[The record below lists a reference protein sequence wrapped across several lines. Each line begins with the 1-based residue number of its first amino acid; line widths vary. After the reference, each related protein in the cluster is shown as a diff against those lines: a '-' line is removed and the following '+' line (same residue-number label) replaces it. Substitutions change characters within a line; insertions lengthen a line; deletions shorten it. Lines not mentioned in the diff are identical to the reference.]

1 MHQSTI
7 NSANEKQIAAT
18 LQALG
23 VKFVHGEPAGEAP
36 LPIQPAR
43 LIAALALSQEARLRL
58 ALIPLLLQ
66 YPQWAEMVPSVA
78 QQLSPA
84 ARLTLHCYYTAALW
98 LGEKYRPRLESLL
111 GKQMP
116 LPDYFSAVLGIEKT
130 PDPDENLRRLAS
142 RQRVLSGAQV
152 NWLGTYHHALKVWIK
167 GLEIQPSERQE

>member
-1 MHQSTI
+1 MYQPIT
-7 NSANEKQIAAT
+7 NSATEEQIAAA

-23 VKFVHGEPAGEAP
+23 VKFVHSEPAGAAP

-43 LIAALALSQEARLRL
+43 LVAALALSQEARLRL

-66 YPQWAEMVPSVA
+66 YPQWAEVVASVA

-84 ARLTLHCYYTAALW
+84 ARLTLQCYYTAALW

-111 GKQMP
+111 GKQAP
-116 LPDYFSAVLGIEKT
+116 LPDYFSTVLGIEKT
-130 PDPDENLRRLAS
+130 PDPDENLRRLAI
-142 RQRVLSGAQV
+142 RQRELSGAQV

-167 GLEIQPSERQE
+167 GLEIKPSERQE